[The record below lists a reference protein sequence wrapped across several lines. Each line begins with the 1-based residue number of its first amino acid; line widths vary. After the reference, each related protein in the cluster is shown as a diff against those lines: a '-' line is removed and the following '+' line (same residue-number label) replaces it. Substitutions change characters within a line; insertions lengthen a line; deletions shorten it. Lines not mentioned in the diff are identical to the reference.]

1 MVQQRLDAIQVELEE
16 QLKSVEHQ
24 LVEHGASADP
34 EAPIEVASDEGFADS
49 GQAAA
54 ERSEIVALIEG
65 LQNSHKEITRAIKRI
80 DDGTYG
86 KCENCGRDIPIERLE
101 AIPTTSLCVE
111 CKQAGSARHK

>member
-1 MVQQRLDAIQVELEE
+1 MQQRLDAILAELQG
-16 QLKSVEHQ
+16 QLKSVERQ
-24 LVEHGASADP
+24 LVEHGASSDP
-34 EAPIEVASDEGFADS
+34 EAPIEVATDEGFADS

-65 LQNSHKEITRAIKRI
+65 LQNSHREITAALKRI
-80 DDGTYG
+80 DEGTYG
-86 KCENCGRDIPIERLE
+86 KCERCGRDIPMERLE